1 METAAQL
8 ETVENELHV
17 FHRSHCAWKTRQN
30 TAEFPTVPTAS
41 TAGHGYEE
49 KRKTIARTVQSE
61 SSRQEADESVKT
73 TSPGHAPLAG
83 FEVIIYGR
91 FSGAHR
97 GRQKAAGG
105 TVT

>member
-17 FHRSHCAWKTRQN
+17 FHRSHCAWKTRQ
-30 TAEFPTVPTAS
+30 TAPSFPQFPQPLLLDIVC
-41 TAGHGYEE
+41 EE

-61 SSRQEADESVKT
+61 SSRQDAGESVKT
-73 TSPGHAPLAG
+73 TSPGHSSMAG

-97 GRQKAAGG
+97 GQQSCL
-105 TVT
+105 T